1 MSQVENAAKE
11 ILQRFFRHPKMDDY
25 QELKQIIR
33 RHLFPLVKP
42 EDCDK
47 DRLYYF
53 SCDANE
59 WFIDNGNWAKRLCDA
74 REIRGPVPM
83 PE

>member
-1 MSQVENAAKE
+1 MSIEAAARE
-11 ILQRFFRHPKMDDY
+11 IAGLVNDVAAMPLKDDHW
-25 QELKQIIR
+25 KQYAEIIA

-53 SCDANE
+53 RCDANE
-59 WFIDNGNWAKRLCDA
+59 WFIDNGDWAKRLCD
-74 REIRGPVPM
+74 V
-83 PE
+83 